1 MYSKCHSWKP
11 FCILLQIYSILT
23 LLSIIHF
30 FVLDLLTSGSKHGI
44 VYLHSQYSA
53 PNFNYKQGLK
63 PIQFCQIVV
72 GPSMLQESVHTK
84 AELVIIYSTV
94 QSGKQCNVIFIVHI
108 TSTYLHSH
116 YIQGRVILMVV
127 LYFFGVIL
135 VLLQKME

>member
-84 AELVIIYSTV
+84 AELVIIQYCAIWKTM
-94 QSGKQCNVIFIVHI
+94 QRYIH
-108 TSTYLHSH
+108 STYNVDISTFALYTRSC
-116 YIQGRVILMVV
+116 YFNGRVIIFWSHLR
-127 LYFFGVIL
+127 FRSKKI
-135 VLLQKME
+135 E